1 MKWFYYSLLT
11 LVFVSCQR
19 EAKKTVNAVDTS
31 TIKFDNS
38 APKVSE
44 NLSNKIFKDV
54 SITKI
59 SDTTFDVKGQ
69 ARVFEATFGWS
80 IEDGHNI
87 LKSGFET
94 TDQGAPAW
102 GNFSFRISSSKPNPD
117 TTLHLVLFE
126 ESAKDGTQ
134 QNQLPIKMY

>member
-1 MKWFYYSLLT
+1 ML
-11 LVFVSCQR
+11 VSCQR
-19 EAKKTVNAVDTS
+19 EAKKSVYEIDTPN
-31 TIKFDNS
+31 IELDNS
-38 APKVSE
+38 ATKISE
-44 NLSNKIFKDV
+44 NLSNKIFKEV

-59 SDTTFDVKGQ
+59 SDTTFEVKGQ
-69 ARVFEATFGWS
+69 ARVFEATFGYS

-94 TDQGAPAW
+94 ADQGAPAW
-102 GNFSFRISSSKPNPD
+102 GNFSFRVSSSKPNPD